1 MKLIKKVIII
11 TMFLLII
18 TINKTYGSTG
28 IVKVSA
34 TRLRKEP
41 NTTSE
46 IITNIYEDDEIEII
60 GEEGEWYKVTFKSNT
75 GFVKKEF
82 IKVSA
87 NSQNGNTTSGTNIN
101 SNEVNTNTNVNSN
114 TSENTNNTSNIDNSS
129 VSNNTDVSS
138 VNTDN
143 TDNVNISTVIP
154 ERVTLPTNNSLRMLP
169 SFMSRVISNAEQGKE
184 FDKVNELNEWIQIT
198 DGTIIGWIPKAK
210 LNLNNDNS
218 NAIVE
223 NQNIE
228 NTVSDNA
235 SVEKTDTDT
244 NKDEN
249 KTETSNKTSENTAKD
264 NTNTTL
270 NDNSNQTTNQTTNE
284 SSNDSFPKTGKI
296 NVETARVRE
305 GASATAEII
314 DGLDYGKTVDILSE
328 SGDWYKIKTG
338 DIEGYVSKRLIT
350 LTGNTTSRS
359 LTESRA
365 NEEQEDN
372 SQIDAKQNNDVNTI
386 LQNGTASVD
395 SGNNVVNFAK
405 QYLGY
410 PYVSAGKSP
419 DTGFD
424 CSGFTRYVFMQF
436 GVTLGGSAASQAGSG
451 AEVSRDALIPG
462 DLLLFYDEGKTK
474 IGHTGIY
481 IGDGN
486 FIHAANPSRGVVTDN
501 LNTSSYY
508 NTRFISARR
517 IIN

>member
-1 MKLIKKVIII
+1 
-11 TMFLLII
+11 
-18 TINKTYGSTG
+18 
-28 IVKVSA
+28 
-34 TRLRKEP
+34 
-41 NTTSE
+41 
-46 IITNIYEDDEIEII
+46 
-60 GEEGEWYKVTFKSNT
+60 
-75 GFVKKEF
+75 
-82 IKVSA
+82 
-87 NSQNGNTTSGTNIN
+87 
-101 SNEVNTNTNVNSN
+101 
-114 TSENTNNTSNIDNSS
+114 
-129 VSNNTDVSS
+129 
-138 VNTDN
+138 
-143 TDNVNISTVIP
+143 
-154 ERVTLPTNNSLRMLP
+154 
-169 SFMSRVISNAEQGKE
+169 MSRVISNAEKGKE

-314 DGLDYGKTVDILSE
+314 DGLDYGKTVDIISE
-328 SGDWYKIKTG
+328 SGDWYKVKTG

-359 LTESRA
+359 LADSRA
-365 NEEQEDN
+365 NEDKEDN

-486 FIHAANPSRGVVTDN
+486 FIHAANPSRGVVIDN
-501 LNTSSYY
+501 LNTNSYY

-517 IIN
+517 LVN